1 MNKLTQPL
9 MRAGLLTGVLL
20 SFLLMLASPGRAEE
34 ESSVQEARLTF
45 DNLVPVDDPGVALA
59 YIDPD
64 ADFSVFKRIA
74 VLEPTV
80 SFRRNWRRD
89 QNRSRTRNISTRD
102 MERIKRDV
110 ATLFERVFTERLEAA
125 GYQVVD
131 VAGEDVLVLRPAIID
146 LDVTAPDTR
155 AGGRSTTFTSSTGAA
170 TLYIQLFDSVTGE
183 ILGRAADRR
192 SARRPG
198 GSISWSNSVTNMADA
213 RRLMGQWADQLIAFL
228 DSHYVKPDKK

>member
-20 SFLLMLASPGRAEE
+20 SLLPMLASPGWAEE

-64 ADFSVFKRIA
+64 ADFSVFRRIA
-74 VLEPTV
+74 VLEPAV

-102 MERIKRDV
+102 MDRIKRDV
-110 ATLFERVFTERLEAA
+110 ATFHGRQGVP
-125 GYQVVD
+125 
-131 VAGEDVLVLRPAIID
+131 VLA
-146 LDVTAPDTR
+146 
-155 AGGRSTTFTSSTGAA
+155 
-170 TLYIQLFDSVTGE
+170 
-183 ILGRAADRR
+183 
-192 SARRPG
+192 
-198 GSISWSNSVTNMADA
+198 
-213 RRLMGQWADQLIAFL
+213 
-228 DSHYVKPDKK
+228 